1 MILLGCK
8 ISDASW
14 KLPDADLVLPQR
26 ADNMLGL
33 TVRDLRQLREN
44 WNDIEELEYHR
55 LRETTVQE
63 SIQQWLQLQHS
74 FEWQLQQTEE
84 LFSDQR
90 RKALAELQSRI
101 HRLVE

>member
-1 MILLGCK
+1 
-8 ISDASW
+8 
-14 KLPDADLVLPQR
+14 
-26 ADNMLGL
+26 MLGL
-33 TVRDLRQLREN
+33 AVQDLKQLRKN
-44 WNDIEELEYHR
+44 WDGIAGLEYYR

-63 SIQQWLQLQHS
+63 SIQQWLQLQKA

-90 RKALAELQSRI
+90 RKALAELQARI